1 MLQVQGQQWPNQFR
15 HSWRLRE
22 DELQDLSQVEHDR
35 KNIMTIPSGNR
46 LPMDEV
52 LSGQPSAW
60 ECSKDDILFKTC
72 QIVVQWV
79 KLHVDDRRGGL
90 HTRIFSHILNPEL
103 DYVCAGISREA
114 LESNRSARYFE
125 HVVPCRTLI
134 VELRRLVAC
143 NERSADEIASMLMKH
158 WKVALITKDQA
169 REIDRHY
176 KSEMPEGWTFETG
189 DTMARLSG
197 IELLPY
203 TTNPVIALNLTSVVL
218 KGAPSQGAVG

>member
-1 MLQVQGQQWPNQFR
+1 
-15 HSWRLRE
+15 
-22 DELQDLSQVEHDR
+22 
-35 KNIMTIPSGNR
+35 MTIPSGNE
-46 LPMDEV
+46 LPTDEV
-52 LSGQPSAW
+52 LPGQSSASA
-60 ECSKDDILFKTC
+60 CSKDEILFKTC
-72 QIVVQWV
+72 QLVVQWV

-114 LESNRSARYFE
+114 FEADRSARYFE

-203 TTNPVIALNLTSVVL
+203 TTNPVIALDLTSVAL
-218 KGAPSQGAVG
+218 EGAPSQGGVGLYS

>member
-1 MLQVQGQQWPNQFR
+1 
-15 HSWRLRE
+15 
-22 DELQDLSQVEHDR
+22 
-35 KNIMTIPSGNR
+35 MTILSGNE
-46 LPMDEV
+46 LLMDEV
-52 LSGQPSAW
+52 RPGQSPA
-60 ECSKDDILFKTC
+60 CSKDEILFKTC
-72 QIVVQWV
+72 QLVVQWV

-114 LESNRSARYFE
+114 LEADRSARYFE
-125 HVVPCRTLI
+125 HIVPCRTLI

-189 DTMARLSG
+189 DTMVRLSG

-203 TTNPVIALNLTSVVL
+203 TTNPVIALDLTSVVL
-218 KGAPSQGAVG
+218 EGGAPSQRAVG